1 MIIVKDRSMFDFN
14 GNDGTY
20 LETLR
25 LCLLTHSLE

>member
-1 MIIVKDRSMFDFN
+1 MIIVKDRFMFDFN

-25 LCLLTHSLE
+25 LCLPIHRLE